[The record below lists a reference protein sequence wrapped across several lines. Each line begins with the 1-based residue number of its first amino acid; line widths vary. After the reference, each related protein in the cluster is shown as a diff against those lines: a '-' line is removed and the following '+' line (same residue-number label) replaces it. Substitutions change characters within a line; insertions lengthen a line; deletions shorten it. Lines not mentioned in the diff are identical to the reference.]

1 MNTKLFSVTLMAAF
15 LSVTVAACEPPGGNG
30 GCTQTQGDFILTIS
44 VEEPAVPQGEPWW
57 VDVELKNQSG
67 RDIEI
72 IVDMLFW
79 PHIPN
84 WLPSARDMPMP
95 QTIFFQ
101 KNSVIRRE
109 PGQHSPPFD
118 EPVRF
123 AVGGDIGYGEYGNR
137 PLPVGRHN
145 LRYRARF
152 WLRDE
157 IPHNEL
163 PLCTPPWDEAI
174 EVWSNTV
181 TLRVLRSRR

>member
-1 MNTKLFSVTLMAAF
+1 MAAL

-67 RDIEI
+67 RDLVIC
-72 IVDMLFW
+72 VSMLFF
-79 PHIPN
+79 PPMIPN
-84 WLPSARDMPMP
+84 WLPDPIGWPEP
-95 QTIFFQ
+95 QTILFPR
-101 KNSVIRRE
+101 NGVIRNE

-123 AVGGDIGYGEYGNR
+123 AVGSGGGYRGDSNK
-137 PLPVGRHN
+137 PLPVGKHE
-145 LRYRARF
+145 LRFRARF
-152 WLRDE
+152 TVIHE
-157 IPHNEL
+157 HEEENQQ
-163 PLCTPPWDEAI
+163 I

-181 TLRVLRSRR
+181 ALRVLRSRR